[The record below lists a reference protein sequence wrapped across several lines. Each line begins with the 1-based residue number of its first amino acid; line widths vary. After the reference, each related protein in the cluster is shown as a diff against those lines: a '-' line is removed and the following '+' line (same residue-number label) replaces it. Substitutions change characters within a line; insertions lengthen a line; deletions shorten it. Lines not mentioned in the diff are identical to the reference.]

1 MNHIFI
7 ANSRA
12 THYPTL
18 GEALVNHHMPDIMDN
33 TDLSTAILKKKPS
46 PNKLVVDET
55 KQDDNSVVVIS
66 NKLLDELGLFR
77 GDTVVLKGKKRKET
91 VGIVI
96 SSTDVEEGKILISK
110 VMRNNLRVR
119 LGDIVIINACEV
131 PYGKRVHIL
140 PIDDSVEGV
149 SGNLFDV
156 YLKPY
161 FLNAYK
167 PIHKGDTLLA
177 RGGMRAVEFK
187 VVECEPGPYCIVSPD
202 TEIFTEG
209 EPIKREDEENNLA
222 EVGYD
227 DIGGCRKQM
236 AQIRELVELPLRHPQ
251 LFKSIGIK
259 PPRGTTLYNLLK
271 VFFCMDHLELEKH

>member
-1 MNHIFI
+1 MHSGQNRITYELLDRVSICSDDTPADHTPID
-7 ANSRA
+7 
-12 THYPTL
+12 
-18 GEALVNHHMPDIMDN
+18 LVIVHMPELMEDQK
-33 TDLSTAILKKKPS
+33 DLSTAILKKKSS
-46 PNKLVVDET
+46 PNKLIVDET
-55 KQDDNSVVVIS
+55 KQDDNTVVVIS

-77 GDTVVLKGKKRKET
+77 GDTVMLKGKKRKET

-96 SSTDVEEGKILISK
+96 SATDVEDGKILMSK

-119 LGDIVIINACEV
+119 LGDLVIISACEV

-149 SGNLFDV
+149 TGNLFDV

-161 FLNAYK
+161 FLNLYK
-167 PIHKGDTLLA
+167 PIHKGDIFLA

-187 VVECEPGPYCIVSPD
+187 VVECDPSPFCIVSPD

-259 PPRGTTLYNLLK
+259 PPKGMTICFLI
-271 VFFCMDHLELEKH
+271 V